1 MSGLLFP
8 KVSSTP
14 KFGGKLLGLFFI
26 TWQMFELHL
35 QMEYLQDPA
44 EAPEFST

>member
-1 MSGLLFP
+1 
-8 KVSSTP
+8 
-14 KFGGKLLGLFFI
+14 LGENFLADFSF